1 MRTFDIKALT
11 ESSLL
16 TALTVIAALVSVYVP
31 ILGIAAALIWPLPV
45 IVIVVRHGLRWGTI
59 STIASTIIMSILIM
73 PTIALRMALGFMLPA
88 LVLGYGFYAQWS
100 AAKNLLLSLCV
111 SVISMLSA
119 LALTFF
125 IMDINPL
132 AAQMDTLKESFDMSI
147 SLYETMGISAEEL
160 AERKAILDQSFKL
173 LELIMP
179 LVLVLSSLIVTILNF
194 ALGGMVLRRLG
205 HKVNVL
211 PPFNEWRF
219 PQVFAY
225 IMGFALVGLYWGF
238 TRDIQM
244 LTQVSL
250 NFFFLCFIAGFIQ
263 GAALL
268 RAITDKYHIPR
279 VFYYMVVAFIFLS
292 GLPGQVMSFTGI
304 FDMVFDY
311 RKRFNITAGKQL

>member
-45 IVIVVRHGLRWGTI
+45 IVIVVRHGLRWGII

-132 AAQMDTLKESFDMSI
+132 ICIK
-147 SLYETMGISAEEL
+147 LYY
-160 AERKAILDQSFKL
+160 Q
-173 LELIMP
+173 
-179 LVLVLSSLIVTILNF
+179 
-194 ALGGMVLRRLG
+194 AL
-205 HKVNVL
+205 
-211 PPFNEWRF
+211 
-219 PQVFAY
+219 
-225 IMGFALVGLYWGF
+225 
-238 TRDIQM
+238 
-244 LTQVSL
+244 
-250 NFFFLCFIAGFIQ
+250 
-263 GAALL
+263 
-268 RAITDKYHIPR
+268 
-279 VFYYMVVAFIFLS
+279 
-292 GLPGQVMSFTGI
+292 
-304 FDMVFDY
+304 
-311 RKRFNITAGKQL
+311 

>member
-16 TALTVIAALVSVYVP
+16 AALTVIAALVSVYVP

-45 IVIVVRHGLRWGTI
+45 IVIVVRHGLRWGII

-88 LVLGYGFYAQWS
+88 LVLGYGFYA
-100 AAKNLLLSLCV
+100 
-111 SVISMLSA
+111 MLSA